1 MNTEEGV
8 VDSPQPT
15 DVSEV
20 STDDLRNIV
29 ATQPE
34 AEAEVTETEAEA
46 QPEETQEPPT
56 EETSTTEEIE
66 TPEET
71 EERLAKRRIRPR
83 NELDQQV
90 IDLYRSDGF
99 SGSFA
104 DASRVIYGQQE
115 AAPQAQPDEV
125 YQPDPFAGYD
135 AETEALQNEIA
146 QLEIKVTEAADN
158 LETADALSHQREIM
172 RRELQ
177 IQSLSDHRQRETRR
191 QQDFQYDTHRTKAV
205 ESRDKAYESYPELQE
220 KSGVY
225 RKQFDDF
232 VSQAQ
237 SDPDLASV
245 FQSPRWPEIM
255 AHDFAAR
262 TGASQAPEQAHA
274 VPPQQS
280 PAMGNQAKV
289 LTTGTTAQTA
299 TAPMSATTFVDNMA
313 DATNEQLYAALGTP
327 DGRRALT

>member
-1 MNTEEGV
+1 MNNEEGA

-15 DVSEV
+15 DVSDV
-20 STDDLRNIV
+20 STEDLRNIV
-29 ATQPE
+29 AAQPE
-34 AEAEVTETEAEA
+34 AEAEVTETEAQA
-46 QPEETQEPPT
+46 QPEGTAEPPT
-56 EETSTTEEIE
+56 EETSPVEEIE

-90 IDLYRSDGF
+90 IDLYRSEGF

-104 DASRVIYGQQE
+104 DASRVIYGQEE
-115 AAPQAQPDEV
+115 AAPQAQPDEA
-125 YQPDPFAGYD
+125 YQPDPYAGYD
-135 AETEALQNEIA
+135 AETSSLQQEIA
-146 QLEIKVTEAADN
+146 ELEAKVTEAADN
-158 LETADALSHQREIM
+158 MDTAEALTHQREIM
-172 RRELQ
+172 RKELH
-177 IQSLSDHRQRETRR
+177 IQSLNDHKQREIRR
-191 QQDFQYDTHRTKAV
+191 QQDQQYDTHRNKAV
-205 ESRDKAYESYPELQE
+205 ESRDRAYESYPELQE

-237 SDPDLASV
+237 KDPDLAAV

-262 TGASQAPEQAHA
+262 TGAQQAQGQAPA

-289 LTTGTTAQTA
+289 LTTGTTAQT
-299 TAPMSATTFVDNMA
+299 TTTPMSAEAFVENMA
-313 DATNEQLYAALGTP
+313 NATNEELYAVLGSP
-327 DGRRALT
+327 DGRRALM